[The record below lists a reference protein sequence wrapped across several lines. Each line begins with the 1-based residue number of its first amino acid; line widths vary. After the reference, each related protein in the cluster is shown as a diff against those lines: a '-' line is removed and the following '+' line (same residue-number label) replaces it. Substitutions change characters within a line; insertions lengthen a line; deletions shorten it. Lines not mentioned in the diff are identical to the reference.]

1 MKMLLISFLASLL
14 WVSVPPPTS
23 VYDFTMN
30 DIDDS
35 PVQLSKYK
43 GKVLLI
49 VNTASKC
56 GLTPQYESLQATY
69 EKYQDQGLVILGFPA
84 NNFMGQEPAKNS
96 KIKEFCTRKFK
107 VTFPMF
113 SKISVKGKN
122 MHPFYQ
128 YLTSKKQNGKVEAPV
143 TWNFQKF
150 LVDKN
155 GKVIQSFAPNQ
166 KVTDANVIRAIEKQ
180 LKK

>member
-1 MKMLLISFLASLL
+1 MLLISFLASLL